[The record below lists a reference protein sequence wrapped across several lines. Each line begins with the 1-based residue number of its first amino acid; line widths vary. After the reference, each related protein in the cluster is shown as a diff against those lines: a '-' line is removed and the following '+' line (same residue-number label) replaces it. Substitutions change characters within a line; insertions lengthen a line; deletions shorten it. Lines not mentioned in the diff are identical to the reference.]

1 MNLNFN
7 EFLRVMTAVLIV
19 LLIVQGLD
27 YIFGFGVNNY
37 VFIVFCIVFAFT
49 VGAVYHSMLLDKE
62 EKVRKNSKKVV
73 DENLRQKLNDMQDEI
88 NESYEQEGLTDEV
101 LDKQIELN
109 AMRHELDVTD
119 ERKVVNKDGFA
130 Q

>member
-1 MNLNFN
+1 MDIEFN
-7 EFLRVMTAVLIV
+7 EFLRVMTCILII

-49 VGAVYHSMLLDKE
+49 VGAVYHNILMNS
-62 EKVRKNSKKVV
+62 EKKNSVKAKVD
-73 DENLRQKLNDMQDEI
+73 DEVREELNSVQDEI
-88 NESYEQEGLTDEV
+88 DELYEQEGLTDEV

-109 AMRHELDVTD
+109 TRRHEENVSD
-119 ERKVVNKDGFA
+119 ERKIVNKDGFA